1 MLFIVVTRIISQGVA
16 LLHKSQNPSHPHS
29 FNVLKWMRLSEGL
42 TWQEIVFITVGGLR
56 GGLSL
61 VLAQA
66 VAAGQVESGLSDEQR
81 VRRDSFLQAAPLAL

>member
-1 MLFIVVTRIISQGVA
+1 VFSLSF
-16 LLHKSQNPSHPHS
+16 HPVLIFNNSSSS

-42 TWQEIVFITVGGLR
+42 SWQEILFITVGGLR

-66 VAAGQVESGLSDEQR
+66 VAAGQADTAITDQQR
-81 VRRDSFLQAAPLAL
+81 VRIVSGLG

>member
-1 MLFIVVTRIISQGVA
+1 MSSLSFHLVLICNNS
-16 LLHKSQNPSHPHS
+16 SSS

-42 TWQEIVFITVGGLR
+42 SWREILFITVGGLR

-66 VAAGQVESGLSDEQR
+66 VAAGQANTAITDQQR
-81 VRRDSFLQAAPLAL
+81 VRIVSGLG